1 MELNAEINK
10 VFGTEMAKLFA
21 DKISDEKLS
30 VAAEKA
36 WDELNKK
43 EWDYGK
49 LKDSVIEKKIKETII
64 DRIYQKVKEILNEP
78 IAEEILEKKARE
90 MVEAARKAGEEA
102 IIRDMAKNMANNALS
117 IYGRDEEIV
126 RTVLNQL
133 HLESENR
140 RY

>member
-10 VFGTEMAKLFA
+10 VFGEEMSKLFA
-21 DKISDEKLS
+21 DKISDEKLL

-49 LKDSVIEKKIKETII
+49 YKDSVIEKKIKETILK
-64 DRIYQKVKEILNEP
+64 RIYEKVKAILDEP

-90 MVEAARKAGEEA
+90 MVDAARKAGEEA
-102 IIRDMAKNMANNALS
+102 IIRDMAQNMSKNVLS
-117 IYGRDEEIV
+117 IYGRDEQIV
-126 RTVLNQL
+126 YQVMTQL
-133 HLESENR
+133 HLEALSK
-140 RY
+140 

>member
-10 VFGTEMAKLFA
+10 VFGEEMAKLFA
-21 DKISDEKLS
+21 AKISDDRLS

-49 LKDSVIEKKIKETII
+49 SKDSVIEKKIKETILN
-64 DRIYQKVKEILNEP
+64 RIYEKVNAILDEP
-78 IAEEILEKKARE
+78 IAEETLEKKARE
-90 MVEAARKAGEEA
+90 MVDAARKAGEEA

-117 IYGRDEEIV
+117 IYGRDENIV
-126 RTVLNQL
+126 YQVMNQL
-133 HLESENR
+133 HLEAQNR
-140 RY
+140 R

>member
-21 DKISDEKLS
+21 DKISDEKLL
-30 VAAEKA
+30 AAAQKA
-36 WDELNKK
+36 WDELNKN

-49 LKDSVIEKKIKETII
+49 YKDSVIEKKIKEAIL
-64 DRIYQKVKEILNEP
+64 DRIYQKVKAILDEP

-90 MVEAARKAGEEA
+90 MVDAARKAGEEA

-117 IYGRDEEIV
+117 IYGRDEQIV
-126 RTVLNQL
+126 YQVMNQL
-133 HLESENR
+133 HLEAQNR
-140 RY
+140 R